1 MLSLRD
7 RSIRAKL
14 TLVVL
19 LVTVVSLL
27 LSSVAYIVN
36 DRKSFRDE
44 LVQNCSLLAAVLAS
58 NCSSA
63 VAFDDSESAVEA
75 LKAIENDPHLAWA
88 AVILP
93 DGSVF
98 AQRARF
104 NGQTPANPPRLSD
117 GEHRFDGN
125 FLVVGQSVRSAGKSV
140 GDLILCSD
148 LNRAEE
154 RTSWFIKMS
163 LAISVVTALIG
174 LVIAALFQRVIS
186 NPIKELERAAGRLA
200 VGDLELKV
208 AYRSQDEIGRLAKAV
223 VDIRDYMRSL
233 SRAARQIA
241 DNDLTVNIEP
251 RSDQD
256 ILSQAFASMVSSLSL
271 MIHKL
276 RELSTQ
282 VVSAANQIAASS
294 EEMSAGARSQAD
306 KVRQVTAAVQEMAAT
321 ITEATRHAADAT
333 EASRRASE
341 TAGSG
346 GEVVGQTIK
355 GMGEIANL
363 VSNSS
368 ESIGR
373 LAESAEQIDKIVSV
387 IEDIADQT
395 NLLALNA
402 AIEAAR
408 AGEQGRG
415 FAVVADEVRKL
426 AERTARATGE
436 IKSVIGAVQRKT
448 GDAVEAMETG
458 IRSVD
463 KGRELADRAGNS
475 LQEIVC
481 TFRNVMAMIEQI
493 ATGAAEQS
501 ATADEISH
509 SVEDI
514 AVVTSETAKGAGE
527 MAHAAE
533 SLNRQAESMREMVI
547 SFKVEDL
554 KK

>member
-7 RSIRAKL
+7 RSIKAKL

-27 LSSVAYIVN
+27 LASVAYIVN
-36 DRKSFRDE
+36 DRKSFRNE
-44 LVQNCSLLAAVLAS
+44 LIQNCSLLAAVLAG
-58 NCSSA
+58 NCASA
-63 VAFDDSESAVEA
+63 VAFDDSEAAVEA

-88 AVILP
+88 VILLP
-93 DGSVF
+93 DGRVF
-98 AQRARF
+98 AEHSRL
-104 NGQTPANPPRLSD
+104 NGQAPTHPPRLSD
-117 GEHRFDGN
+117 GEHRFDGD
-125 FLVVGQSVRSAGKSV
+125 FLLVGQSIQSGGKNV
-140 GDLILCSD
+140 GNLILCSD
-148 LNRAEE
+148 LSRAEE
-154 RTSWFIKMS
+154 RTIWFIKLS

-174 LVIAALFQRVIS
+174 LLIATLFQRVIS
-186 NPIKELERAAGRLA
+186 NPIKELEHAAGRLA
-200 VGDLELKV
+200 VGDLDLKV
-208 AYRSQDEIGRLAKAV
+208 MYRSQDEIGRLAKAI
-223 VDIRDYMRSL
+223 VDIRDFMQSL
-233 SRAARQIA
+233 SKAAHQIS
-241 DNDLTVNIEP
+241 DNDLTVKIEP
-251 RSDQD
+251 RSAQD
-256 ILSQAFASMVSSLSL
+256 VLSQSFARMVSNLSL

-276 RELSTQ
+276 RDLSTQ

-294 EEMSAGARSQAD
+294 EEMSAGARNQAD
-306 KVRQVTAAVQEMAAT
+306 KVRQVTAAVQEMAST
-321 ITEATRHAADAT
+321 ITESTRYATDAT

-341 TAGSG
+341 TAGTG
-346 GEVVGQTIK
+346 GEVVGQTIE

-363 VSNSS
+363 VSESS

-387 IEDIADQT
+387 IGDIADQT

-436 IKSVIGAVQRKT
+436 IKSVIGAVQQKT

-463 KGRELADRAGNS
+463 KGRQLADRAGNS

-493 ATGAAEQS
+493 AAGASEQS
-501 ATADEISH
+501 TTAEEISH
-509 SVEDI
+509 SIEDI

-547 SFKVEDL
+547 RFKVEDT
-554 KK
+554 K